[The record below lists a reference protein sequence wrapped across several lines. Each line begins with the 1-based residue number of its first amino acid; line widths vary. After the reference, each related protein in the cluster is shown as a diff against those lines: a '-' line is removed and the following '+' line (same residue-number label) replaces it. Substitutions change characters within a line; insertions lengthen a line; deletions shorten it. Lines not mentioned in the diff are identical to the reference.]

1 MKNWFYPWV
10 LPNSIIVLCRA
21 KMLFAAVLFLCPQTK
36 AQVNVYHPLPDSNA
50 VWGMMAWCSDWN
62 CGTYRY
68 VQYYMAGDTV
78 IDGATYKIIG
88 QSVSVD
94 YEGGCTCQVPEDL
107 GEGYLRED
115 TAARKVYWRI
125 PGSDTDTLLYDF
137 TLEPGD
143 TLNGLAGNTD
153 MCGSFVFTVQ
163 SIDSILEGSS
173 YRKRINFF
181 ADPCNPFSIIEGLGS
196 TAGLTACYI
205 PAPASAG
212 IQLHCVTVE
221 DSVLYTAPC
230 APSLLTCGELETG
243 VLEGM
248 GPAGGPITLQPNP
261 TTGMVKLVGHFD
273 HSPLDLLI
281 CDVAGKA
288 VYRSRLFQ
296 GKSTID
302 ISTLGKGLYIAL
314 VFRNGV
320 LVRSE
325 KLVKE

>member
-1 MKNWFYPWV
+1 MDARRNAMAYPPLMRAVRYAW
-10 LPNSIIVLCRA
+10 LC
-21 KMLFAAVLFLCPQTK
+21 AALCATMPQAS
-36 AQVNVYHPLPDSNA
+36 AQFNVYHPFPDSNA

-78 IDGATYKIIG
+78 IDGTAYKIID
-88 QSVSVD
+88 QSVSIW
-94 YEGGCTCQVPEDL
+94 YGGGCTCQVPEDL

-125 PGSDTDTLLYDF
+125 PGSDTDALLYDF

-163 SIDSILEGSS
+163 SIDSILMGSS

-181 ADPCNPFSIIEGLGS
+181 ADPCNPFSIIEGVGS

-212 IQLHCVTVE
+212 IQLHCATVGN
-221 DSVLYTAPC
+221 SVLYTGPC

-243 VLEGM
+243 VHEGM
-248 GPAGGPITLQPNP
+248 PPPRRVYHIAAQPHD
-261 TTGMVKLVGHFD
+261 GRHVHRADQRRF
-273 HSPLDLLI
+273 LLGERVSI
-281 CDVAGKA
+281 
-288 VYRSRLFQ
+288 
-296 GKSTID
+296 
-302 ISTLGKGLYIAL
+302 
-314 VFRNGV
+314 
-320 LVRSE
+320 
-325 KLVKE
+325 